1 MESPTK
7 SFQDILAREKTHQ
20 FVLSIY
26 GLSKKFPDSEI
37 QGLTFQLRR
46 FAVSILTPDS

>member
-1 MESPTK
+1 MKSPAK
-7 SFQDILAREKTHQ
+7 SFQDLLAWKKAHQ

-46 FAVSILTPDS
+46 FAVSILTPEF